1 VRITFVIYDIKTGG
15 AERMLCALANFF
27 VTLPSYSVTVV
38 LSAPSGQEPTYAL
51 DSRINVVLNKGAHKL
66 LRAINLRKAIIQ
78 TTPDLVISFVDIT
91 NIITLLTLMGTRIPV
106 IVAERIDPTF
116 HPLAWIYQ
124 WLRFK
129 TYPHA
134 KAITVQT
141 TSAAD
146 YFPPVLKQKIHV
158 ISNPVLSPPTHK
170 TAYTPQATT
179 LVSSGRLDTQKDHT
193 TLIKAFA
200 LISQKYPE
208 LTLTIYG
215 EGPLRS
221 ELENLIRFLK
231 LEGRVFLPGFDK
243 DIYKALA
250 QADIFVFPSLYEG
263 FPNALCEAMAVGL
276 PVVASN
282 CSGTVDLI
290 QESHNGRLF
299 PVGDHT
305 ALAAILE
312 ALIPNQKHRQD
323 LGQNAQK
330 ICEIYS
336 PERVFKI
343 WKDLVEDVIR

>member
-1 VRITFVIYDIKTGG
+1 MRITFVIYDIKTGG

-27 VTLPSYSVTVV
+27 VNLTSYNVTVV

-51 DSRINVVLNKGAHKL
+51 DSKITVVLNKGSHKL
-66 LRAINLRKAIIQ
+66 LRAINLRKAITK

-106 IVAERIDPTF
+106 IVAERIDPTL
-116 HPLAWIYQ
+116 HPLAWIYK

-129 TYPHA
+129 TYTHA

-141 TSAAD
+141 TSAAN
-146 YFPPVLKQKIHV
+146 YFPPALKQKIHV
-158 ISNPVLSPPTHK
+158 IPNPVLSPSFSKK
-170 TAYTPQATT
+170 TYAPRAQT
-179 LVSSGRLDTQKDHT
+179 LICSGRLDTQKNHT

-215 EGPLRS
+215 EGSLRS
-221 ELENLIRFLK
+221 ELENMIHSLK
-231 LEGRVFLPGFDK
+231 LEGRVLLPGFDK

-250 QADIFVFPSLYEG
+250 QGDIFVFPSLYEG

-282 CSGTVDLI
+282 CSGNIDLI
-290 QESHNGRLF
+290 QDNLNGRLF
-299 PVGDHT
+299 PVADHN
-305 ALAAILE
+305 ALAEILE
-312 ALIPNQKHRQD
+312 ALIPDQKQRQT
-323 LGQNAQK
+323 LGQNALK
-330 ICEIYS
+330 ICQTYS
-336 PERVFKI
+336 PERVFKL
-343 WKDLVEDVIR
+343 WKDLVESTRA